1 MSSVQEAKAA
11 VVRHRVLDAVGELI
25 AAGDDVTFAKAA
37 AAAGIPE
44 RTVYRHFPTRDALVA
59 GLFEHTNTRI
69 GFAGAPPRTVAEM
82 AAMVQQVFP
91 GFDTVAP
98 VVAELLSSPEGRRA
112 RLGALDERRDAA
124 VAVVES
130 ARLDL
135 DPERARQVA
144 AVVQVLGT
152 AAVWQALR
160 DFWAMDGTTAAAAVT
175 TAIEILLTPTTE
187 GAR

>member
-1 MSSVQEAKAA
+1 
-11 VVRHRVLDAVGELI
+11 
-25 AAGDDVTFAKAA
+25 
-37 AAAGIPE
+37 
-44 RTVYRHFPTRDALVA
+44 VYRHFPTRDALVA
-59 GLFEHTNTRI
+59 ALYEHTNDRI
-69 GFAGAPPRTVAEM
+69 GFAGSLPRTGTEM

-112 RLGALDERRDAA
+112 RLSALDERRAA
-124 VAVVES
+124 ALAVVED
-130 ARLDL
+130 ARPDL
-135 DPERARQVA
+135 APERARDVA

-160 DFWAMDGTTAAAAVT
+160 DFWGLDGTAAATAVT
-175 TAIEILLTPTTE
+175 SAIEILLTPTTE